1 MNECKASKHYPNPQR
16 VNGLEVDFITSKPSV
31 KIGWQPID
39 PSTTNFNW
47 TSYAIAYILRQGDPA
62 NCRVIPQ
69 NETQYVIPVD
79 EGWMYQNHISV
90 EVVTHPF
97 NVSSSFSLRPFIPKG
112 GSTKLTPAVVGGSIA
127 GFLFV
132 IIALFL
138 AIKWQKNRSCSG
150 K

>member
-1 MNECKASKHYPNPQR
+1 MPCFSSCISMLN
-16 VNGLEVDFITSKPSV
+16 L
-31 KIGWQPID
+31 
-39 PSTTNFNW
+39 
-47 TSYAIAYILRQGDPA
+47 ILLL
-62 NCRVIPQ
+62 
-69 NETQYVIPVD
+69 
-79 EGWMYQNHISV
+79 
-90 EVVTHPF
+90 F
-97 NVSSSFSLRPFIPKG
+97 FLG

>member
-16 VNGLEVDFITSKPSV
+16 VNGLKVDFITSKPCV

-47 TSYAIAYILRQGDPA
+47 TSYAIAYTLRQGDPA

-79 EGWMYQNHISV
+79 KGWMYQNHISV
-90 EVVTHPF
+90 EVTCHWHV
-97 NVSSSFSLRPFIPKG
+97 NLQDISFASIISNINTWVLVKFLDLEGEHSLQ
-112 GSTKLTPAVVGGSIA
+112 A
-127 GFLFV
+127 GHV
-132 IIALFL
+132 
-138 AIKWQKNRSCSG
+138 
-150 K
+150 